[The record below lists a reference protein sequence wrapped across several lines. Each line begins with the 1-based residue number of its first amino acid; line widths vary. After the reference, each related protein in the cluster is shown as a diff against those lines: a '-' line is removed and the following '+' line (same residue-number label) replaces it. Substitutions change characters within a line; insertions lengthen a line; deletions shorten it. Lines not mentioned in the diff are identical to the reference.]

1 MKTAV
6 SNDYIDINQKNQPV
20 RTVQNV
26 VNLILIS
33 NNFAPVN
40 VEEGDRRYVM
50 TECSD
55 KYKGDFE
62 YFEKLVKGF
71 DDEFYEHLLSY
82 FMNKDTSDFNPRR
95 ISMTN
100 IKREVIESKKSY
112 YRLYVEEYI
121 DKLNCDEVWI
131 CREVFSYYIDF
142 AKRNDFKCCASN
154 TFGSKVRDYVERK
167 RVKLDSKLEL
177 RNFIN
182 NDFEIENDDDS
193 EIAIDFDK
201 TADVHV

>member
-1 MKTAV
+1 MKTVV
-6 SNDYIDINQKNQPV
+6 SDDYIDINQKNQPV

-33 NNFAPVN
+33 NNFVPVN
-40 VEEGDRRYVM
+40 VEEGDRRYVI

-55 KYKGDFE
+55 KYKGDFV

-82 FMNKDTSDFNPRR
+82 FMNKDISDFNPRR
-95 ISMTN
+95 ISMTKSL
-100 IKREVIESKKSY
+100 ISKKSC

-121 DKLNCDEVWI
+121 DKLNSDEVWN
-131 CREVFSYYIDF
+131 CREVYSYYIDF
-142 AKRNDFKCCASN
+142 AKRNDFKCCESN
-154 TFGSKVRDYVERK
+154 SFGSKVRDYVERK
-167 RVKLDSKLEL
+167 RVKLDCKLEL
-177 RNFIN
+177 RNFIK

-193 EIAIDFDK
+193 EVAIDFDK
-201 TADVHV
+201 TADVYV